1 MVVTTLINLLQLV
14 SMTSGK
20 EMGNVDASYSEEE
33 FNNLVLE
40 VFKELNPFSKWEPV
54 FSKGW

>member
-1 MVVTTLINLLQLV
+1 MTTLINLLQLV